1 MGRWNGNLD
10 ACLVGREA
18 ELITY
23 VLYGH
28 NNILACRHVTDI
40 AGGQDTSGA
49 CGEDTSNTCGLS
61 AGYWCAGIA
70 GRERD
75 ERRCACVAVGDDP
88 EGAAVVRVSNSV
100 IGAGG
105 IADRRRGLV
114 T

>member
-28 NNILACRHVTDI
+28 NNILACRHFTDI
-40 AGGQDTSGA
+40 ACGQ
-49 CGEDTSNTCGLS
+49 DTSNTCGLS

-88 EGAAVVRVSNSV
+88 EGAAVVRVSDSV